1 MSKKKGNKAM
11 LIATIIMILLAGIL
25 VLLGYSRGSGEHIT
39 GLKNAITM
47 TTQILPLLLAAFI
60 VAGMIQVLIPQELI
74 ARWVGAESGF
84 KGIVIGTIAGGLS
97 PGGPYVS
104 LPIAAGLLHAGASLG
119 TMVAYLTGWSLWA
132 IARLPMEV
140 GIMGWRFT
148 LVRMISTFLLPFV
161 AGMIAEIFFS
171 TEKFLG

>member
-1 MSKKKGNKAM
+1 M
-11 LIATIIMILLAGIL
+11 ITATIVMIAIAAVL
-25 VLLGYSRGSGEHIT
+25 VAMGYFKGAGEHIT
-39 GLKNAITM
+39 GLEKAFTM
-47 TTQILPLLLAAFI
+47 TIQILPLLLAAFV

-104 LPIAAGLLHAGASLG
+104 LPIAAGLLNAGASVG

-148 LVRMISTFLLPFV
+148 MIRLISTLIFPFL
-161 AGMIAEIFFS
+161 AGLIAEIFFS
-171 TEKFLG
+171 SGKIIS